1 MTNILRALRSGA
13 LISAAVWLASS
24 AAALESGKVLF
35 VGDHGSYVGSYNVGD
50 KSMSVVING
59 LPYRGHFSD
68 TKSSRNSGMKSGMKS
83 DVGNTA
89 VADASL
95 SGSWGRAFLFA
106 SSAKVMKC
114 KLDTGFPQVSGSC
127 HDADGRFFQLMPAS
141 TL

>member
-1 MTNILRALRSGA
+1 MTNTLRALRSGA

-35 VGDHGSYVGSYNVGD
+35 VGDHGSYVGSYGVGD

-68 TKSSRNSGMKSGMKS
+68 TKSSRNSGMKS

-89 VADASL
+89 FADPFL
-95 SGSWGRAFLFA
+95 SGSWGHAFLFA

>member
-24 AAALESGKVLF
+24 AAALEPGKVLF
-35 VGDHGSYVGSYNVGD
+35 VGDHGSYVGSYGVGD
-50 KSMSVVING
+50 KSMNVVIDG

-68 TKSSRNSGMKSGMKS
+68 TKSSRNS

-106 SSAKVMKC
+106 SSAKVMNC
-114 KLDTGFPQVSGSC
+114 KLDTGFPKVSGSC
-127 HDADGRFFQLMPAS
+127 HDADGRSFQLMPAS

>member
-35 VGDHGSYVGSYNVGD
+35 VGDHGSYVGGYGVGD

-68 TKSSRNSGMKSGMKS
+68 TKSSRNSGMKS

-89 VADASL
+89 VADAYL
-95 SGSWGRAFLFA
+95 SGSWGHAFLFA

>member
-1 MTNILRALRSGA
+1 MTNILWALRSGA
-13 LISAAVWLASS
+13 LISAIVWLASS
-24 AAALESGKVLF
+24 AAALDLGKVLF
-35 VGDHGSYVGSYNVGD
+35 VGDHGSYVGSYGVGD

-59 LPYRGHFSD
+59 LPYWGHFSD
-68 TKSSRNSGMKSGMKS
+68 TKSSMSSGMKS

-95 SGSWGRAFLFA
+95 SGSWGHAFLFA